1 MEASSLSFTPPEA
14 PRKMIC
20 FQNPICSNGTRTPM
34 DDWGCSHGKMWDD
47 FCASSFMDFL
57 LPQEQANRYELLHT
71 YCATSSLPTQE
82 QSRRSPLRRFPISF
96 ITPCRSLD
104 QHMLRPVPKQP
115 RPAGVSRQLELSP
128 PSFTLQ
134 P

>member
-1 MEASSLSFTPPEA
+1 MPRRVSDSSFWSVRWRAASSERLVNYSRRPMEASSLWFTPPEA

-82 QSRRSPLRRFPISF
+82 QSRRSPLRRLPICF
-96 ITPCRSLD
+96 IT
-104 QHMLRPVPKQP
+104 
-115 RPAGVSRQLELSP
+115 A
-128 PSFTLQ
+128 
-134 P
+134 